1 MQLEMRRI
9 IQQVHD
15 LRKDEQLRQQVK
27 LPPEAYFL
35 NKDEIVCFPGK
46 NGDSRYPYA
55 YDGLTLWAYA
65 SGNVKLQESTFT
77 VLF

>member
-1 MQLEMRRI
+1 MQNEMRRI
-9 IQQVHD
+9 IQSVHD

-35 NKDEIVCFPGK
+35 NKDEIVCFPRK
-46 NGDSRYPYA
+46 NGDSRDPYA

-65 SGNVKLQESTFT
+65 SGNVKIQESAFT